1 MALYNKNSIYI
12 IISFGKTNINAF
24 RSMYHHTGKKNTYN
38 DVSLERLSRECGTEQ
53 INLSLDEPL
62 EEKIEE

>member
-1 MALYNKNSIYI
+1 
-12 IISFGKTNINAF
+12 
-24 RSMYHHTGKKNTYN
+24 MYHHTGKKNTYN
-38 DVSLERLSRECGTEQ
+38 DISLERLSRECGTEP

>member
-1 MALYNKNSIYI
+1 MLLEACI
-12 IISFGKTNINAF
+12 IIQ
-24 RSMYHHTGKKNTYN
+24 GKKNTYN
-38 DVSLERLSRECGTEQ
+38 DISLERLSRECGTEP